1 TNVIKELNLSNN
13 TNLVALDAR
22 RADIQSLNISGC
34 TKLESMDISENYLV
48 TLDLSTNISLKK
60 LDCWNN
66 AIEVLDVSNC
76 PALTSLDCS
85 PMSTLETVYV
95 DATQKINYITYNRSN
110 SYIPDATSVVVR

>member
-1 TNVIKELNLSNN
+1 MPVWSWQAENQRY
-13 TNLVALDAR
+13 LVALDAR
-22 RADIQSLNISGC
+22 GADIQSLNISGC
-34 TKLESMDISENYLV
+34 TKLESMNISENYLV

-60 LDCWNN
+60 LYCWNN

-76 PALTSLDCS
+76 PALTSLVCS